1 MLRIMVFK
9 IGNNGGIMELKVKL
23 PKEIND
29 LFQLSKNE
37 EIKYS
42 SPYDIN
48 RKGEYTSTSYG
59 VVTNKRL
66 IVIEEGKIVYE
77 KALQDITLMKCESQ
91 VNNGIFIVKEK
102 ADQITRL
109 IARFSMKHISR
120 FASIA
125 KGGMLLIEG
134 SEKMIENREYEK
146 TCPICG
152 RALPGTRVCPKC
164 EDKNVTLMKFV
175 RLCTNYKKQFIKV
188 SIMMLFASAVNLLG
202 PMFQRQFIDNTL
214 MSGHGNFNDVIRFIV
229 IMSVITIL
237 SIWTRYL
244 RSLWSAQLGA
254 GISMDIRQRLYHKM
268 QILTLSFIQDRR
280 PGELMN
286 RINSDSA
293 NIRKFMEDAFGSIF
307 YLIVLMIGAIT
318 VMVTISPGLTI
329 LSVVFLPL
337 ALSLSVGFRKVI
349 HRRFHMQF
357 RRGDD
362 NNSALQDVISGIRV
376 VKSYGKEQYESDRF
390 KEVSETY
397 AKIQKNNEVF
407 WAAFYPMLTFIMGM
421 GIYFVTALG
430 GLKALD
436 GDLTVGQLLQ
446 FTTYA
451 SMLYGPLGWMTH
463 LPRMIVQMLTS
474 LERIYDVLDEQ
485 PKIQNK
491 EHAIS
496 REIQG
501 DVTFKDVS
509 FGYRS
514 YETVLDKVN
523 FEIKKGEMIGIVGAS
538 GTGKSTLINLVM
550 HLYDVDDGELR
561 IDGININDYR
571 IENFH
576 DQIGVVLQETFL
588 FSDTILNNM
597 RFAKPDATYEEII
610 RAAKMANA
618 HDFICKTPNG
628 YNTYVGEKGYNL
640 SGGERQ
646 RIAIARAILN
656 DPKILILD
664 EATSSLDTES
674 EYLIQKALQRLTAGR
689 TTLAIAH
696 RLSTL
701 KDADRLIVIDGHNI
715 AESGTHNE
723 LLEKKG
729 IYYNLVTA
737 QLQMQTLKEA

>member
-1 MLRIMVFK
+1 
-9 IGNNGGIMELKVKL
+9 MELNIKL
-23 PKEIND
+23 PGEIRA
-29 LFQLSKNE
+29 LFEFAGGE
-37 EIKYS
+37 EIRYC
-42 SPYDIN
+42 SPFDIN
-48 RKGEYTSTSYG
+48 SSGKYCDFSYG
-59 VVTNKRL
+59 VLTNRRL
-66 IVIEEGKIVYE
+66 LIIEEGQIVYE
-77 KALQDITLMKCESQ
+77 MQLSGLSAMKCESQ
-91 VNNGIFIVKEK
+91 VNNGILVVTEKESGL
-102 ADQITRL
+102 ARHV
-109 IARFSMKHISR
+109 ARFSMKHISR

-125 KGGMLLIEG
+125 KGGMLMLEG
-134 SEKMIENREYEK
+134 SDRIIENREYEK
-146 TCPICG
+146 TCPKCG

-164 EDKNVTLMKFV
+164 EGKNVTLLKFV
-175 RLCTNYKKQFIKV
+175 RLCTNYKKQFV
-188 SIMMLFASAVNLLG
+188 MVALMMLFSSLVGLAG
-202 PMFQRQFIDNTL
+202 PMFQQRFIDNTL
-214 MSGHGNFNDVIRFIV
+214 MSDHGSFQEVIRFTL
-229 IMSVITIL
+229 IMAVITVL
-237 SIWTRYL
+237 SIITRYL
-244 RSLWSAQLGA
+244 RSLWSAKLGA
-254 GISMDIRQRLYHKM
+254 GISMDIRGRLYQKM
-268 QILTLSFIQDRR
+268 QVLTLSFIQDRR

-286 RINSDSA
+286 RINNDSA

-307 YLIVLMIGAIT
+307 YLIVLMTGAII
-318 VMVTISPGLTI
+318 VMLTISPGLTL
-329 LSVVFLPL
+329 LSIVFLPL
-337 ALSLSVGFRKVI
+337 AVALSVGFRKVI
-349 HRRFHMQF
+349 HRKFHMQYS
-357 RRGDD
+357 RGDD

-376 VKSYGKEQYESDRF
+376 VKSFGKEKYESDRF
-390 KEVSETY
+390 KTISANY
-397 AKIQKNNEVF
+397 ARIQKNNEVF
-407 WAAFYPMLTFIMGM
+407 WASFYPMLTFIMGM

-430 GLKALD
+430 GLKTLD
-436 GDLTVGQLLQ
+436 GGLSVGQLLQ

-451 SMLYGPLGWMTH
+451 TMLYGPLGWMTH

-485 PKIQNK
+485 PKIRNR
-491 EHAIS
+491 ENPVS
-496 REIQG
+496 RQIQG
-501 DVTFKDVS
+501 NVVFKDVS

-514 YETVLDKVN
+514 YETVLEKIN

-550 HLYDVDDGELR
+550 HLYDVDDGELL

-571 IENFH
+571 IEDFH
-576 DQIGVVLQETFL
+576 RQLGVVLQETFL

-656 DPKILILD
+656 DPKLLILD

-701 KDADRLIVIDGHNI
+701 KDADRLIVIDGHKI
-715 AESGTHNE
+715 AECGSHNE

-729 IYYNLVTA
+729 IYYKLVTA
-737 QLQMQTLKEA
+737 QLQMQTLKEGEG

>member
-1 MLRIMVFK
+1 
-9 IGNNGGIMELKVKL
+9 MELNVKL
-23 PKEIND
+23 PGEIRA
-29 LFQLSKNE
+29 LFELAGGE
-37 EIKYS
+37 EIRYC
-42 SPYDIN
+42 SPFDIN
-48 RKGEYTSTSYG
+48 SSGKYCDFSYG
-59 VVTNKRL
+59 VLTNRRL
-66 IVIEEGKIVYE
+66 LIIEEGRIVYE
-77 KALQDITLMKCESQ
+77 MHLTGLSAMKCESQ
-91 VNNGIFIVKEK
+91 VNNGILVVTEKESGL
-102 ADQITRL
+102 ARHV
-109 IARFSMKHISR
+109 ARFSMKHISR

-125 KGGMLLIEG
+125 KGGMLMLEG
-134 SEKMIENREYEK
+134 SDRIIENREYEK
-146 TCPICG
+146 TCPKCG

-164 EDKNVTLMKFV
+164 EGKNVTLLKFV
-175 RLCTNYKKQFIKV
+175 CLCTNYKKQFV
-188 SIMMLFASAVNLLG
+188 MVALMMLFSSLVGLAG
-202 PMFQRQFIDNTL
+202 PMFQQRFIDNTL
-214 MSGHGNFNDVIRFIV
+214 MSDHGSFQEVIRFTL
-229 IMSVITIL
+229 IMAVITVL
-237 SIWTRYL
+237 SIITRYL
-244 RSLWSAQLGA
+244 RSLWSAKLGA
-254 GISMDIRQRLYHKM
+254 GISMDIRGRLYQKM
-268 QILTLSFIQDRR
+268 QVLTLSFIQDRR

-286 RINSDSA
+286 RINNDSA

-307 YLIVLMIGAIT
+307 YLIVLMTGAII
-318 VMVTISPGLTI
+318 VMLTISPGLTL
-329 LSVVFLPL
+329 LSIVFLPL
-337 ALSLSVGFRKVI
+337 AVALSVGFRKVI
-349 HRRFHMQF
+349 HRKFHMQYS
-357 RRGDD
+357 RGDD

-376 VKSYGKEQYESDRF
+376 VKSFGKEKYESDRF
-390 KEVSETY
+390 KTISANY
-397 AKIQKNNEVF
+397 ARIQKNNEVF
-407 WAAFYPMLTFIMGM
+407 WASFYPMLTFIMGM

-430 GLKALD
+430 GLKTLD
-436 GDLTVGQLLQ
+436 GGLSVGQLLQ

-451 SMLYGPLGWMTH
+451 TMLYGPLGWMTH

-485 PKIQNK
+485 PKIRNR
-491 EHAIS
+491 ENPVS
-496 REIQG
+496 RQIQG
-501 DVTFKDVS
+501 NVVFKDVS

-514 YETVLDKVN
+514 YETVLEKIN

-550 HLYDVDDGELR
+550 HLYDVDDGELL
-561 IDGININDYR
+561 IDDININDYR
-571 IENFH
+571 IEDFH
-576 DQIGVVLQETFL
+576 RQLGVVLQETFL

-656 DPKILILD
+656 DPKLLILD

-701 KDADRLIVIDGHNI
+701 KDADRLIVIDGHKI
-715 AESGTHNE
+715 AECGSHNE

-729 IYYNLVTA
+729 IYYKLVTA
-737 QLQMQTLKEA
+737 QLQMQTLKEGES